1 MSRNRK
7 QNKEIADSVK
17 NINNNL
23 TQISDNIERENNE
36 LIQIKKNT
44 DKIVKDTKSP
54 IPLIVTTILGI
65 GAIAATIWGAI
76 YSVHN
81 NDNNSIYDESQITNS
96 IIAAE
101 PMYELYLYSE
111 YSKITIYQENN
122 MTATLNFDTDCVKM
136 TAYLESGKVDTLEM
150 NRKNSEEWG
159 KKVIFN
165 EVGTHEIVAEAVT
178 PEGDTV
184 KYSIKVEVIPVSVD
198 MNIIEDIFQS
208 MD

>member
-1 MSRNRK
+1 MSRNKK
-7 QNKEIADSVK
+7 QSKEIVDSVK
-17 NINNNL
+17 NINKNL
-23 TQISDNIERENNE
+23 TQISDNIDRENNE

-54 IPLIVTTILGI
+54 IPLIVTIILGI

-96 IIAAE
+96 TTE
-101 PMYELYLYSE
+101 SMYELYLYSE

-122 MTATLNFDTDCVKM
+122 MTATLNFDTDYVKI